1 MLTLRPVLQL
11 HPVFRLSVSSLLIL
25 FAMSCGNQTKADAQY
40 ITVITLPQK
49 MDSAEINEQI
59 ERAKLVGRKIEI
71 VPIDT
76 TFIRENI
83 SSYII
88 PIVRGAECVKEI
100 QDLSNNDSSILVL
113 EIKEDY
119 DIYQASYDIY
129 DLLKVK
135 RTNMPENMNDPIV
148 IRGRLNEK
156 EKEK

>member
-59 ERAKLVGRKIEI
+59 ERAKLIGRKIEI

-76 TFIRENI
+76 TFIRVNI

-129 DLLKVK
+129 DLLKAK